1 MSLMVVMARES
12 ARAIVV
18 IRDLHASAPA
28 QLIARKPLHECE
40 LAHLPAKRSAEDADV
55 SAGSLALLR
64 PFARSEF
71 GIVLD
76 GFAVD
81 ILQVERG
88 IHDAA
93 IAAETL
99 GFIERGVGFSHQR
112 GLVERRAGSGGDAR
126 ADGDVSAA
134 G

>member
-1 MSLMVVMARES
+1 MPYVSISRETNRPAAHKSASCLRISMSLMVVMARES

-81 ILQVERG
+81 ILQVE
-88 IHDAA
+88 
-93 IAAETL
+93 
-99 GFIERGVGFSHQR
+99 
-112 GLVERRAGSGGDAR
+112 
-126 ADGDVSAA
+126 
-134 G
+134 